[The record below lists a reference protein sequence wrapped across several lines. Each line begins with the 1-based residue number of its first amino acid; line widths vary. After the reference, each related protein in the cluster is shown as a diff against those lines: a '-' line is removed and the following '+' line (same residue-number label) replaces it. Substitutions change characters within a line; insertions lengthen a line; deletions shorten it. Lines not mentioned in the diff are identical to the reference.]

1 MLINFI
7 NMELFN
13 FIARALHIQPFV
25 LEEYHFQML
34 KPMITQ

>member
-13 FIARALHIQPFV
+13 FIAIMLHIQPFIP
-25 LEEYHFQML
+25 EECYFQML
-34 KPMITQ
+34 KPMTTQ